1 MNDHS
6 IQTGDAQYTPA
17 LGLRLLTPFYDA
29 AIATFTRERTWRA
42 RLVQQIAPRPGMRIV
57 DIGCGTGTLTRAL
70 MQAAPGAEVI
80 GVDPDAQVLGKARA
94 LASAEGLAIPYVEGF
109 FDDDFIVAHGPFAAV
124 TSSLV
129 LHQVPLAGKAA
140 ILRSAFRSLA
150 SGGRLHVADYGAQS
164 GRLMRFA
171 FRNTVQRIDGV
182 EDTEH
187 NARGVLPELMR
198 EAGFDK
204 IEVTGS
210 IPTPSGAITLFQ
222 ADKNTTGDPT

>member
-1 MNDHS
+1 MNDYS
-6 IQTGDAQYTPA
+6 RQTAQADYTPA
-17 LGLRLLTPFYDA
+17 LGLRMLTPFYDA
-29 AIATFTRERTWRA
+29 AIAAFTREGTWRK
-42 RLVQQIAPRPGMRIV
+42 RLVAQIAPQTGMRIV

-70 MQAAPGAEVI
+70 QQAAPGTEVI
-80 GVDPDAQVLGKARA
+80 GVDPDAQVLEKARA
-94 LASAEGLAIPYVEGF
+94 RAAAAGLAITYVEGF
-109 FDDDFIVAHGPFAAV
+109 FDDHFIAAHGPFAV
-124 TSSLV
+124 LTSSLV

-150 SGGRLHVADYGAQS
+150 SGGRLHVADYGAQP

>member
-1 MNDHS
+1 MNTHS
-6 IQTGDAQYTPA
+6 THRVEANYTPA

-70 MQAAPGAEVI
+70 MQVAPGAGVI

-94 LASAEGLAIPYVEGF
+94 LASAEGLAITYVEGF
-109 FDDDFIVAHGPFAAV
+109 FDDGFIAAHGPFAAV

-129 LHQVPLAGKAA
+129 LHQVPLEGKAA
-140 ILRSAFRSLA
+140 ILRSAFRSLEP
-150 SGGRLHVADYGAQS
+150 GGRLHVADYGVQP

-187 NARGVLPELMR
+187 NARGVLPDLMR
-198 EAGFDK
+198 EAGFDAV
-204 IEVTGS
+204 EETAS
-210 IPTPSGAITLFQ
+210 IPTPSGTITLFR
-222 ADKNTTGDPT
+222 ADKNTAGDPG

>member
-1 MNDHS
+1 MNTHS
-6 IQTGDAQYTPA
+6 THTVEANYTPA
-17 LGLRLLTPFYDA
+17 LGLRLLKPFYDA

-70 MQAAPGAEVI
+70 KQAAPGAEVI

-94 LASAEGLAIPYVEGF
+94 LAPAEGLAITYVEGF
-109 FDDDFIVAHGPFAAV
+109 FDDDFIAAYGPFVAV

-129 LHQVPLAGKAA
+129 LHQVPLEGKAA

-150 SGGRLHVADYGAQS
+150 PGGRLHVADYGVQP

-198 EAGFDK
+198 EAGFDAV
-204 IEVTGS
+204 EETAS
-210 IPTPSGAITLFQ
+210 IPTPSGAITLFR
-222 ADKNTTGDPT
+222 ADKNTTGDPR